1 MSDPGEPGEPARVR
15 LQDIKEKLSEVHI
28 CAIEIT
34 QALEGRKHE
43 ETRAKIDGFVKL
55 ALATQRD
62 FGLYL
67 EANEKEG
74 DEEEE
79 EAVSESSDL
88 GHAATTVR
96 RGSLRV
102 CPGDDEGD
110 GGNDKYVP
118 STSAKVKYDADRD
131 AILQAIKDLEND
143 DASAEVIAAAQDSL
157 SQLSNIPQDSMSSV
171 LSGNRGSMLSALED
185 LRKHYN
191 SQRRRSSGSDPIVLT
206 RREPI
211 FPPTS
216 PGQDRAARGNE
227 TAAEKVLYV
236 AMDSS
241 SSGNP
246 YVPLTSQ
253 NIRDELDRAAAAM
266 AQQEFSTDKLK
277 KETPEHF
284 EESDYGSCSDEIE
297 AKGQALEPYGGP
309 MSYKLKSGYISD
321 WLSTDDHNLEGL
333 LEKRGKGVP
342 RPREEVPK
350 S

>member
-67 EANEKEG
+67 EANEK
-74 DEEEE
+74 
-79 EAVSESSDL
+79 ASSSSSSPVSESSDL
-88 GHAATTVR
+88 GRAATTVR
-96 RGSLRV
+96 RGSLRD

-110 GGNDKYVP
+110 GVKDKYVP
-118 STSAKVKYDADRD
+118 STSAKLKYDADRD

-191 SQRRRSSGSDPIVLT
+191 SQRRRSSGSDRFVPA

-227 TAAEKVLYV
+227 AAAEKVLYV

-253 NIRDELDRAAAAM
+253 NIRDELDRAAAEM
-266 AQQEFSTDKLK
+266 AQQDFSTDKLK

-297 AKGQALEPYGGP
+297 AKGQALEPNGGP

-333 LEKRGKGVP
+333 LEKRGKGV
-342 RPREEVPK
+342 EQA
-350 S
+350 

>member
-15 LQDIKEKLSEVHI
+15 LQNIKEKLSEVHI

-110 GGNDKYVP
+110 GDNDKYVP

-131 AILQAIKDLEND
+131 AILQAIKDLER
-143 DASAEVIAAAQDSL
+143 
-157 SQLSNIPQDSMSSV
+157 DSMSRE
-171 LSGNRGSMLSALED
+171 NDDRG
-185 LRKHYN
+185 
-191 SQRRRSSGSDPIVLT
+191 
-206 RREPI
+206 
-211 FPPTS
+211 
-216 PGQDRAARGNE
+216 PGLLVAAKQHSTG
-227 TAAEKVLYV
+227 L
-236 AMDSS
+236 
-241 SSGNP
+241 
-246 YVPLTSQ
+246 
-253 NIRDELDRAAAAM
+253 DELGAQREQGEHAVRA
-266 AQQEFSTDKLK
+266 
-277 KETPEHF
+277 
-284 EESDYGSCSDEIE
+284 
-297 AKGQALEPYGGP
+297 
-309 MSYKLKSGYISD
+309 
-321 WLSTDDHNLEGL
+321 
-333 LEKRGKGVP
+333 
-342 RPREEVPK
+342 
-350 S
+350 

>member
-15 LQDIKEKLSEVHI
+15 LQNIKEKLSEVHI

-34 QALEGRKHE
+34 QVLEGRKHE

-74 DEEEE
+74 EEEEE
-79 EAVSESSDL
+79 EAVSESSDP

-110 GGNDKYVP
+110 GDNDKYVP

-191 SQRRRSSGSDPIVLT
+191 SQRRRSSGSDPIVPT
-206 RREPI
+206 RRSRSSRLRPRGRIGLRGETRRRQRRCS
-211 FPPTS
+211 TS
-216 PGQDRAARGNE
+216 PWTRAPRGIP
-227 TAAEKVLYV
+227 TC
-236 AMDSS
+236 
-241 SSGNP
+241 P
-246 YVPLTSQ
+246 
-253 NIRDELDRAAAAM
+253 
-266 AQQEFSTDKLK
+266 
-277 KETPEHF
+277 
-284 EESDYGSCSDEIE
+284 
-297 AKGQALEPYGGP
+297 
-309 MSYKLKSGYISD
+309 
-321 WLSTDDHNLEGL
+321 
-333 LEKRGKGVP
+333 
-342 RPREEVPK
+342 
-350 S
+350 

>member
-15 LQDIKEKLSEVHI
+15 LQNIKEKLSEVHI

-110 GGNDKYVP
+110 GDNDKYVP

-131 AILQAIKDLEND
+131 AILQAIKDLER
-143 DASAEVIAAAQDSL
+143 
-157 SQLSNIPQDSMSSV
+157 DSMSRENDDRGPGH
-171 LSGNRGSMLSALED
+171 LSGEALDDLTKNSCSSAATHLDVEQNKVSGQDTRTREIMLSVQEGLSRIKEERRTKGESADPSSTADLVLE
-185 LRKHYN
+185 Y
-191 SQRRRSSGSDPIVLT
+191 
-206 RREPI
+206 
-211 FPPTS
+211 
-216 PGQDRAARGNE
+216 A
-227 TAAEKVLYV
+227 

-253 NIRDELDRAAAAM
+253 NIRDELDRAAAEM
-266 AQQEFSTDKLK
+266 AQQDFSTDKLK

-297 AKGQALEPYGGP
+297 AKDQALEPNGGP

>member
-67 EANEKEG
+67 EANEK
-74 DEEEE
+74 
-79 EAVSESSDL
+79 ASSSSSSPVSESSDL
-88 GHAATTVR
+88 GRAATTVR
-96 RGSLRV
+96 RGSLRD

-110 GGNDKYVP
+110 GVKDKYVP
-118 STSAKVKYDADRD
+118 STSAKLKYDADRD

-191 SQRRRSSGSDPIVLT
+191 SQRRRSSGSDRFVPA

-227 TAAEKVLYV
+227 AAAEKVLYV

-253 NIRDELDRAAAAM
+253 NIRDELDRAAAEM
-266 AQQEFSTDKLK
+266 AQQDFSTDKLK

-297 AKGQALEPYGGP
+297 AKDQALEPNGGP

-333 LEKRGKGVP
+333 LEKRGKGV
-342 RPREEVPK
+342 EQA
-350 S
+350 